1 MPDIEFAC
9 PSCGQTLEAPLELAG
24 EKVDCPSCQEVMVV
38 PQPDPEE
45 PSLQDVSFG
54 DEQKAVPSVED
65 ALANADNNLPGEEDG
80 SCPECGADME
90 PEAVLCIQCG
100 FHKGLGR
107 RMSTE
112 IE

>member
-9 PSCGQTLEAPLELAG
+9 PSCGQTLEAPLEMAG
-24 EKVDCPSCQEVMVV
+24 ESVECPSCQEVMVV
-38 PQPDPEE
+38 PQADQEDA
-45 PSLQDVSFG
+45 SLQDVSFAG
-54 DEQKAVPSVED
+54 GAGTSVED
-65 ALANADNNLPGEEDG
+65 VLSQADNELPDEDDG

-90 PEAVLCIQCG
+90 PDAVLCIQCG